1 MSCAN
6 KECNCNG
13 LNSITNGLEE
23 EFLVYS
29 KLFILFYADDTVIN
43 VLTESAQDLQHALDE
58 FCIYCK
64 NWKLT
69 VNVKKNQ
76 SYDILQRTCS

>member
-23 EFLVYS
+23 ELLVYS
-29 KLFILFYADDTVIN
+29 KLFILFYADDTVI
-43 VLTESAQDLQHALDE
+43 LTESAQDLQHTLEE
-58 FCIYCK
+58 FCIHCK
-64 NWKLT
+64 NWKLA
-69 VNVKKNQ
+69 VNVKKPK
-76 SYDILQRTCS
+76 L